1 MPKDLRE
8 HWAEG
13 LCAHGGWIQM
23 PGVRPVEMMAR
34 GGFDYLTI
42 DMQHGLIARSDLVP
56 MMAVA
61 TRVGIPTLVRVPWND
76 PSHIGFALDNG
87 AAGIIIPMVETG
99 AEAAAAV
106 RAALYAPAGMRS
118 FGPARGPRDPARAN
132 RETIVIPM
140 VETRTALDHLDEI
153 LETPGVDAVYIGPAD
168 LSISLGLPPA
178 LFQEGEFE
186 SAIDR
191 VAERCA
197 HHGVIAGIHAS
208 AELAARHRVGG
219 YRLITI
225 ASDALLL
232 SQGAAAAMDTAAGEP
247 EV

>member
-1 MPKDLRE
+1 MPQDLRE
-8 HWAEG
+8 HWAAG
-13 LCAHGGWIQM
+13 LCAHGGWVQM

-42 DMQHGLIARSDLVP
+42 DMQHGLIDRSDLVP

-61 TRVGIPTLVRVPWND
+61 TRIGVPTLVRVPWNE

-87 AAGIIIPMVETG
+87 AAGIIIPMVET
-99 AEAAAAV
+99 ADEADAAV

-132 RETIVIPM
+132 MKTIVIPM
-140 VETRTALDHLDEI
+140 IETRRALDHLDEI
-153 LETPGVDAVYIGPAD
+153 LETPGVDAVYVGPAD

-191 VAERCA
+191 IADRCA

-208 AELAARHRVGG
+208 AELAARHRLGG

-232 SQGAAAAMDTAAGEP
+232 SEGAASAMETAAGEP
-247 EV
+247 GV